1 MAAASLKSTSKV
13 ASLLTEPSS
22 YEARLT
28 NEREWAMVESDA
40 FFQEKGKVHET
51 LRRVT
56 QRLTELGIPHAVVG
70 GLALFQHG
78 FRRFTED
85 VDLLV
90 TADGLKKIHAAL
102 EGRGYLPPFQ
112 GSKQLRDTETK
123 VKVEF
128 LTTGQYPGDGKEKP
142 IAFPDPAQ
150 VAEDIGGIPFVRLT
164 TLIELKLAS
173 GMTSPDR
180 MKDLTDV
187 LELIKLTNLPDN
199 YVEQLHPFVRE
210 KYSEL
215 WQIAHPKSKR
225 YMMIWRNKFL
235 TIHTKS
241 FDEMIESLS
250 ESVETLK
257 AMKADGVM
265 FDPDGGTADD
275 YVYLYTTDPN
285 VARKYDMHDEADF
298 WGEEEDGDEPES
310 MPSSDKIE

>member
-1 MAAASLKSTSKV
+1 
-13 ASLLTEPSS
+13 
-22 YEARLT
+22 
-28 NEREWAMVESDA
+28 MVESDA

-241 FDEMIESLS
+241 FDEMMESLS

>member
-1 MAAASLKSTSKV
+1 MA
-13 ASLLTEPSS
+13 
-22 YEARLT
+22 
-28 NEREWAMVESDA
+28 ESDA

-90 TADGLKKIHAAL
+90 TADGLKRLHAEL

-112 GSKQLRDTETK
+112 GSKHLRDTDSK
-123 VKVEF
+123 VKIEF
-128 LTTGQYPGDGKEKP
+128 RTTGQYPGDGKEKP

-150 VAEDIGGIPFVRLT
+150 VAENIGGIPFVRLT

-187 LELIKLTNLPDN
+187 LELIKLTNLPDV

-210 KYSEL
+210 KFSEL
-215 WQIAHPKSKR
+215 WQIAQPKSKR
-225 YMMIWRNKFL
+225 YMKIWRNKFL
-235 TIHTKS
+235 TVHTNS
-241 FDEMIESLS
+241 FDELIVSLS
-250 ESVETLK
+250 EAVETLT

-275 YVYLYTTDPN
+275 YVYLYTADP
-285 VARKYDMHDEADF
+285 VIARKYDMHDETEF
-298 WGEEEDGDEPES
+298 LGEDEEGDKSES
-310 MPSSDKIE
+310 MPPNDTNK